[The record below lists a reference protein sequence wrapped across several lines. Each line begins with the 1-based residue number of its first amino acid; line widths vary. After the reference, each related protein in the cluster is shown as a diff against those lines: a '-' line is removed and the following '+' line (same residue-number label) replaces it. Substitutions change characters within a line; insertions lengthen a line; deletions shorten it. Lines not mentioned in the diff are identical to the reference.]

1 VSQSLFNRRTDFA
14 TREATLFADL
24 RQIPDVVHDAGA
36 AALVTRALHRDPAS
50 RPTLAELKR
59 DPLFDGIDWEGVSQG
74 KLALQ
79 SGVEGRALSCTML
92 VI

>member
-59 DPLFDGIDWEGVSQG
+59 DPLFDGIDWEGVCKRQYDRTSSYLG
-74 KLALQ
+74 SAIRK
-79 SGVEGRALSCTML
+79 S
-92 VI
+92 